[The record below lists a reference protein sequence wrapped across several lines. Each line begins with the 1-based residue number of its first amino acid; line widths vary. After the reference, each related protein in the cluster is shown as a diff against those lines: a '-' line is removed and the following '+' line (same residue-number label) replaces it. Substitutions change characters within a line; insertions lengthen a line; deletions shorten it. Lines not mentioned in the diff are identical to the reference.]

1 MTRQVLDVTAAPG
14 VSTHEIE
21 VSIPDFIAWSNANP
35 YLYKVNVRAKAQ
47 DADRADTADF
57 YTGFQRVA
65 IDGGGYFTLN
75 GRRILLKCANITVQ
89 QSYGDKLFENTELYQ
104 NLRFQRRPHRRRTG
118 VRRHAGLLR

>member
-1 MTRQVLDVTAAPG
+1 M
-14 VSTHEIE
+14 
-21 VSIPDFIAWSNANP
+21 
-35 YLYKVNVRAKAQ
+35 RAQAQ

-89 QSYGDKLFENTELYQ
+89 QSYGDKLFEILNYIKTCGFNADMRTRPQQRSNMPRWPGATEATPAL
-104 NLRFQRRPHRRRTG
+104 P
-118 VRRHAGLLR
+118 